1 MTRSDSPGGGSKP
14 QVRARVLRAALEAFE
29 ELGPERVR
37 VADIATRAGMSSGHV
52 MYYFGDRDRILV
64 STLLL
69 SEENLAERRDLAV
82 ARASSPADAIERVT
96 RLYLPTGPRDVRWA
110 LWAQTFARPP
120 ADLETRALLRSASD
134 GWAAC
139 LAGLISDGGRPTR
152 AAGPD
157 PRIAA
162 DRYCRLMDGLA
173 VEVLLAAPGRGR
185 TWAVKEALGAFDS
198 LAGARQV

>member
-1 MTRSDSPGGGSKP
+1 MARTDSPPGGSKP
-14 QVRARVLRAALEAFE
+14 QVRARVLKAALEAFE
-29 ELGPERVR
+29 ELGPDRVR

-69 SEENLAERRDLAV
+69 SEENLADRRDQAV
-82 ARASSPADAIERVT
+82 ERASGPTEAIEKVT
-96 RLYLPTGPRDVRWA
+96 RLYLPTGARDVRWA

-120 ADLETRALLRSASD
+120 ADAETRALLRQASD

-139 LAGLISDGGRPTR
+139 LAALISD
-152 AAGPD
+152 AAHGSRHSRPD
-157 PRIAA
+157 PRITA

-173 VEVLLAAPGRGR
+173 IEVLLAAPGRGR
-185 TWAVKEALGAFDS
+185 SWAVQEALGALTALS
-198 LAGARQV
+198 STSAH